1 MENRFLFAEL
11 FSAESVG
18 YRYYFGNRG
27 GVCRFLKKNWE
38 KYGFTKVKKVI
49 PGGKERYDSVY
60 EGLLSCENS
69 DFVLI
74 HDGARPFITQEILE
88 RGMTGIRE
96 TGACD
101 RNALERYC

>member
-1 MENRFLFAEL
+1 M
-11 FSAESVG
+11 
-18 YRYYFGNRG
+18 
-27 GVCRFLKKNWE
+27 
-38 KYGFTKVKKVI
+38 I

-88 RGMTGIRE
+88 RGMTGVRKWE
-96 TGACD
+96 PV
-101 RNALERYC
+101 